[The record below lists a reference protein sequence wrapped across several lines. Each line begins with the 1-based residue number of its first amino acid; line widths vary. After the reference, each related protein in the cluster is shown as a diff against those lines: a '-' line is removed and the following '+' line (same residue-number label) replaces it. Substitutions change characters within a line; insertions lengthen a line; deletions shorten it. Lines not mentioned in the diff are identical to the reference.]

1 MRYERNWKDMVKDAI
16 ALCVVFGMLCIV
28 AWLFYLA
35 YFAPCPAGTTLV
47 TGWSGGNYVRLCVP
61 Q

>member
-16 ALCVVFGMLCIV
+16 ALCVAFGLACIV
-28 AWLFYLA
+28 AWLFYI
-35 YFAPCPAGTTLV
+35 TIT
-47 TGWSGGNYVRLCVP
+47 SGVF